1 MGILSKL
8 SIRNPGCWVGQ
19 HAHAQ
24 YHASPTVH
32 LVELLS
38 SSPAP
43 AVLADI
49 SPLLI
54 FQLNSFKYHS
64 TMVIKRVPLLQFPYS
79 QKLVLISLQFTYQ
92 VRGKVQGVFF
102 RVHTVNAAER
112 YGISGY
118 VQNLP
123 REGTGPGDEQ
133 RVAGEAQGEE
143 DALDKF
149 FTEVK
154 RGGFKRPY

>member
-1 MGILSKL
+1 
-8 SIRNPGCWVGQ
+8 
-19 HAHAQ
+19 
-24 YHASPTVH
+24 
-32 LVELLS
+32 
-38 SSPAP
+38 
-43 AVLADI
+43 
-49 SPLLI
+49 
-54 FQLNSFKYHS
+54 
-64 TMVIKRVPLLQFPYS
+64 MVIKR
-79 QKLVLISLQFTYQ
+79 FTYQ

-154 RGGFKRPY
+154 RGPEAAVVRALEKNEIPVKEGETVFKKVRWGEQPPV